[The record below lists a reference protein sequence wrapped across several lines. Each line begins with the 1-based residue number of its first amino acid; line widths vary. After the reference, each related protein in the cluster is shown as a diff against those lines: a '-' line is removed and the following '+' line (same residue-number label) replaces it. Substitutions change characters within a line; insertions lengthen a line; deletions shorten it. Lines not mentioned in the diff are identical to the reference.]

1 MLTSPGAA
9 ATLCPPTVP
18 PHHVRR
24 GRLLDLLDEAVA
36 APLTLVVAPAGAGKT
51 SLLAGWAA
59 EHPHPVAWLS
69 LDECD
74 RDPDHLGRRGETA
87 LDAAAPVLVIDDV
100 QVVDEDDRV
109 AESLAAFL
117 QHLPRDIHVVAA
129 SRRDL
134 ALPLDRLRARG
145 QLREVRFSELRFT
158 PDEARDLLSRLA
170 PSLG

>member
-1 MLTSPGAA
+1 MLTSPMAS
-9 ATLCPPTVP
+9 ATLRPPP
-18 PHHVRR
+18 APAHYLRR
-24 GRLLDLLDEAVA
+24 GRLLDLLDDAVA

-59 EHPHPVAWLS
+59 ELPKPVAWLS

-74 RDPDHLGRRGETA
+74 RDPVHLWPRVGRA
-87 LDAAAPVLVIDDV
+87 LDAPAPVLVIDDV
-100 QVVDEDDRV
+100 HVVDEDDRV
-109 AESLAAFL
+109 AESLTAFL
-117 QHLPRDIHVVAA
+117 QHLPRDVRVVAA

-158 PDEARDLLSRLA
+158 PDEARALLSRL
-170 PSLG
+170 